1 MSKSENVNATIYLA
15 DDDDTIRKKTMKAK
29 SGLSPEQAN
38 SPMTEDIQNLF
49 SLMRLMTDANIVA
62 QYEAA
67 YADCSI
73 RFGDM
78 KKQLA
83 EDMIR
88 FVAPIRERAADL
100 QKDEARLQR
109 ILKEGAEKARVSA
122 QATLQEARK
131 LIGINYY

>member
-1 MSKSENVNATIYLA
+1 M
-15 DDDDTIRKKTMKAK
+15 
-29 SGLSPEQAN
+29 Q
-38 SPMTEDIQNLF
+38 Q
-49 SLMRLMTDANIVA
+49 
-62 QYEAA
+62 
-67 YADCSI
+67 
-73 RFGDM
+73 M

>member
-1 MSKSENVNATIYLA
+1 
-15 DDDDTIRKKTMKAK
+15 MKAK